1 MFSAGDNKLGI
12 TIYTISLYSKNEV
25 EILLLQFDWP
35 VFAVIVFLYIY
46 MCFNEYAIFQ
56 QLTLYSV
63 SERNIS

>member
-12 TIYTISLYSKNEV
+12 TIYTISLYSKSEV